1 MAKAKLN
8 RVPPASGRSEPAGRF
23 KPTAGNIL
31 LEPEEATRQTPSG
44 IVLPEG
50 AGEKPQRG
58 KVLGVGPDEI
68 TDSGGKRTPP
78 CKVGDLVYY
87 KKWGGN
93 EIKINGKDY
102 LFVKFED
109 ILAIEG

>member
-1 MAKAKLN
+1 MAKTKL
-8 RVPPASGRSEPAGRF
+8 SL

-44 IVLPEG
+44 IVLPES

-58 KVLGVGPDEI
+58 KVLAVGEVEI
-68 TDSGGKRTPP
+68 TDSGAKRETP
-78 CKVGDLVYY
+78 CRVGDLVYY

-93 EIKINGKDY
+93 EIKINGKEY

-109 ILAIEG
+109 ILAVES